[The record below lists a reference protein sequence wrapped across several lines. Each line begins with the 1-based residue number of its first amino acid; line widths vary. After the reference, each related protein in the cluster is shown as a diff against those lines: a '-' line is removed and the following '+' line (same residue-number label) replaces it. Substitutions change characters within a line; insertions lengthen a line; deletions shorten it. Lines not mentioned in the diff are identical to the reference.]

1 MIKYT
6 GFIRKIRYYSESSHY
21 IVALLEVEEEQKLI
35 TMNGYMS
42 NFNEYDKYLFF
53 GNYEIHPKYGQQLK
67 LDHYEVVLSTDEDEM
82 IKYLSSPLFKGIG
95 PTQAKYIVDT
105 LGKDALTL
113 IKEDKHHLDN
123 VKGMTAVKRDHIY
136 EVLTANDYDQ
146 EVIQFFMGHG
156 ISMRHIGI
164 IQETYKEKT
173 LEVLQNHPYQLI
185 EDIDGIGFKT
195 ADELA
200 LKLGG
205 SKESPERLKAAVLY
219 SVKRGCFDSGSTYM
233 LYDEIKKAYHKNIG
247 YIDESVFNEYLE
259 TLIDEGFVIQESEF
273 YYDKELYDSEEI
285 ISSFLKKINSYPEEH
300 YDEKEVERLLTNFQD
315 KFGIEYSKKQKEAID
330 YFLKYPM
337 MILTGGPGTGKTT
350 TVKALIRMYRSL
362 YPNESISL
370 VAPTGRAAKRLSELT
385 GLEACTIHRELK
397 WDLHKNTFAMNK
409 NNPLSSEV
417 LIIDEFSMVDSLLL
431 SKLFEACRK
440 VHKVLFIGDYHQL
453 PSVAPGNV
461 LKDFI
466 ESHLKVIE
474 LDEIYRQAKDSGIV
488 QLAHQLIHQE
498 VHDLS
503 LFDQYKDINFF
514 NSTNFEVVKNVVM
527 IVKKAIESGY
537 DQNDI
542 QVLAPIYKGVAGI
555 DALNLALQEVFNPK
569 EDQDEYRI
577 GPTVYRVGDKI
588 LQTKNRPDDDVYN
601 GDIGVLVEI
610 GRKDG
615 FEYLEDTLI
624 VDFDGNFVEYTS
636 KDFLTFT
643 LAYCMSIH
651 KAQGNEFKI
660 VIMPVLDDY
669 YIMLKRNLI
678 YTGLTRAKQSLFILG
693 SPKAFLY
700 GIQNVKDAKR
710 KTTLTSKI
718 NQEQSLN
725 LYDFL
730 EKEESS
736 LDETV
741 DESGYQEDL
750 PFEDVPF

>member
-1 MIKYT
+1 
-6 GFIRKIRYYSESSHY
+6 
-21 IVALLEVEEEQKLI
+21 
-35 TMNGYMS
+35 
-42 NFNEYDKYLFF
+42 
-53 GNYEIHPKYGQQLK
+53 
-67 LDHYEVVLSTDEDEM
+67 
-82 IKYLSSPLFKGIG
+82 
-95 PTQAKYIVDT
+95 
-105 LGKDALTL
+105 
-113 IKEDKHHLDN
+113 
-123 VKGMTAVKRDHIY
+123 
-136 EVLTANDYDQ
+136 
-146 EVIQFFMGHG
+146 MGHG
-156 ISMRHIGI
+156 ISMRYIGI

-259 TLIDEGFVIQESEF
+259 ILVDEGFVIQEGEL

-300 YDEKEVERLLTNFQD
+300 YDEKEVGRLLTNFQD

-466 ESHLKVIE
+466 ESHLKAIE
-474 LDEIYRQAKDSGIV
+474 LDEIYRQTKDSGIV
-488 QLAHQLIHQE
+488 QLAHQLIRQE

-577 GPTVYRVGDKI
+577 GQTVYRVGDKI

-718 NQEQSLN
+718 DQEQSLN

-730 EKEESS
+730 EEEESS

>member
-1 MIKYT
+1 
-6 GFIRKIRYYSESSHY
+6 
-21 IVALLEVEEEQKLI
+21 
-35 TMNGYMS
+35 
-42 NFNEYDKYLFF
+42 
-53 GNYEIHPKYGQQLK
+53 
-67 LDHYEVVLSTDEDEM
+67 
-82 IKYLSSPLFKGIG
+82 
-95 PTQAKYIVDT
+95 
-105 LGKDALTL
+105 
-113 IKEDKHHLDN
+113 
-123 VKGMTAVKRDHIY
+123 
-136 EVLTANDYDQ
+136 
-146 EVIQFFMGHG
+146 
-156 ISMRHIGI
+156 
-164 IQETYKEKT
+164 
-173 LEVLQNHPYQLI
+173 
-185 EDIDGIGFKT
+185 
-195 ADELA
+195 
-200 LKLGG
+200 
-205 SKESPERLKAAVLY
+205 
-219 SVKRGCFDSGSTYM
+219 M

-259 TLIDEGFVIQESEF
+259 ILVDEEFVIQEGEL

-300 YDEKEVERLLTNFQD
+300 YDEKEVGRLLTNFQD

-466 ESHLKVIE
+466 ESHLKAIE
-474 LDEIYRQAKDSGIV
+474 LDEIYRQTKDSGIV
-488 QLAHQLIHQE
+488 QLAHQLIRQE

-577 GPTVYRVGDKI
+577 GQTVYRVGDKI

-730 EKEESS
+730 EEEESS
-736 LDETV
+736 LGETV

>member
-1 MIKYT
+1 M
-6 GFIRKIRYYSESSHY
+6 
-21 IVALLEVEEEQKLI
+21 
-35 TMNGYMS
+35 
-42 NFNEYDKYLFF
+42 
-53 GNYEIHPKYGQQLK
+53 
-67 LDHYEVVLSTDEDEM
+67 
-82 IKYLSSPLFKGIG
+82 
-95 PTQAKYIVDT
+95 
-105 LGKDALTL
+105 
-113 IKEDKHHLDN
+113 
-123 VKGMTAVKRDHIY
+123 
-136 EVLTANDYDQ
+136 
-146 EVIQFFMGHG
+146 
-156 ISMRHIGI
+156 
-164 IQETYKEKT
+164 
-173 LEVLQNHPYQLI
+173 
-185 EDIDGIGFKT
+185 
-195 ADELA
+195 
-200 LKLGG
+200 GG

-259 TLIDEGFVIQESEF
+259 TLIDEGFVIQEGEF

-542 QVLAPIYKGVAGI
+542 QVLAPVYKGVAGI

-577 GPTVYRVGDKI
+577 GQTVYRVGDKI

-750 PFEDVPF
+750 PFEDAPF

>member
-1 MIKYT
+1 M
-6 GFIRKIRYYSESSHY
+6 RY
-21 IVALLEVEEEQKLI
+21 
-35 TMNGYMS
+35 
-42 NFNEYDKYLFF
+42 
-53 GNYEIHPKYGQQLK
+53 
-67 LDHYEVVLSTDEDEM
+67 
-82 IKYLSSPLFKGIG
+82 
-95 PTQAKYIVDT
+95 
-105 LGKDALTL
+105 
-113 IKEDKHHLDN
+113 
-123 VKGMTAVKRDHIY
+123 
-136 EVLTANDYDQ
+136 
-146 EVIQFFMGHG
+146 
-156 ISMRHIGI
+156 IGI

-233 LYDEIKKAYHKNIG
+233 LYDEIKKAYHKSIG

-259 TLIDEGFVIQESEF
+259 ILVDEGFVIQEGEL

-300 YDEKEVERLLTNFQD
+300 YDEKEVGRLLTNFQD

-577 GPTVYRVGDKI
+577 GQTVYRVGDKI

-700 GIQNVKDAKR
+700 GIQNVKDTKR

-730 EKEESS
+730 EEEESS
-736 LDETV
+736 LGETV

>member
-1 MIKYT
+1 M
-6 GFIRKIRYYSESSHY
+6 
-21 IVALLEVEEEQKLI
+21 V
-35 TMNGYMS
+35 
-42 NFNEYDKYLFF
+42 
-53 GNYEIHPKYGQQLK
+53 
-67 LDHYEVVLSTDEDEM
+67 
-82 IKYLSSPLFKGIG
+82 
-95 PTQAKYIVDT
+95 
-105 LGKDALTL
+105 KDP
-113 IKEDKHHLDN
+113 
-123 VKGMTAVKRDHIY
+123 Y
-136 EVLTANDYDQ
+136 EVLGVSRDA
-146 EVIQFFMGHG
+146 
-156 ISMRHIGI
+156 S
-164 IQETYKEKT
+164 
-173 LEVLQNHPYQLI
+173 
-185 EDIDGIGFKT
+185 
-195 ADELA
+195 A
-200 LKLGG
+200 
-205 SKESPERLKAAVLY
+205 
-219 SVKRGCFDSGSTYM
+219 
-233 LYDEIKKAYHKNIG
+233 DEIKKAYHKNIG

-259 TLIDEGFVIQESEF
+259 ILVDEGFVIQEGEL

-300 YDEKEVERLLTNFQD
+300 YDEKEVGRLLTNFQD

-466 ESHLKVIE
+466 ESHLKAIE
-474 LDEIYRQAKDSGIV
+474 LDEIYRQTKDSGIV
-488 QLAHQLIHQE
+488 QLAHQLIRQE

-577 GPTVYRVGDKI
+577 GQTVYRVGDKI

-730 EKEESS
+730 EEEESS
-736 LDETV
+736 LGETV

>member
-1 MIKYT
+1 M
-6 GFIRKIRYYSESSHY
+6 
-21 IVALLEVEEEQKLI
+21 
-35 TMNGYMS
+35 
-42 NFNEYDKYLFF
+42 
-53 GNYEIHPKYGQQLK
+53 
-67 LDHYEVVLSTDEDEM
+67 
-82 IKYLSSPLFKGIG
+82 
-95 PTQAKYIVDT
+95 
-105 LGKDALTL
+105 
-113 IKEDKHHLDN
+113 
-123 VKGMTAVKRDHIY
+123 
-136 EVLTANDYDQ
+136 
-146 EVIQFFMGHG
+146 
-156 ISMRHIGI
+156 
-164 IQETYKEKT
+164 
-173 LEVLQNHPYQLI
+173 
-185 EDIDGIGFKT
+185 
-195 ADELA
+195 
-200 LKLGG
+200 
-205 SKESPERLKAAVLY
+205 
-219 SVKRGCFDSGSTYM
+219 
-233 LYDEIKKAYHKNIG
+233 
-247 YIDESVFNEYLE
+247 
-259 TLIDEGFVIQESEF
+259 
-273 YYDKELYDSEEI
+273 
-285 ISSFLKKINSYPEEH
+285 
-300 YDEKEVERLLTNFQD
+300 
-315 KFGIEYSKKQKEAID
+315 
-330 YFLKYPM
+330 
-337 MILTGGPGTGKTT
+337 
-350 TVKALIRMYRSL
+350 
-362 YPNESISL
+362 
-370 VAPTGRAAKRLSELT
+370 
-385 GLEACTIHRELK
+385 
-397 WDLHKNTFAMNK
+397 
-409 NNPLSSEV
+409 
-417 LIIDEFSMVDSLLL
+417 
-431 SKLFEACRK
+431 
-440 VHKVLFIGDYHQL
+440 
-453 PSVAPGNV
+453 
-461 LKDFI
+461 
-466 ESHLKVIE
+466 
-474 LDEIYRQAKDSGIV
+474 
-488 QLAHQLIHQE
+488 
-498 VHDLS
+498 HDLS

-577 GPTVYRVGDKI
+577 GQTVYRVGDKI

-718 NQEQSLN
+718 DQEQSLN

-730 EKEESS
+730 EEEESS

>member
-1 MIKYT
+1 
-6 GFIRKIRYYSESSHY
+6 
-21 IVALLEVEEEQKLI
+21 
-35 TMNGYMS
+35 
-42 NFNEYDKYLFF
+42 
-53 GNYEIHPKYGQQLK
+53 
-67 LDHYEVVLSTDEDEM
+67 
-82 IKYLSSPLFKGIG
+82 
-95 PTQAKYIVDT
+95 
-105 LGKDALTL
+105 
-113 IKEDKHHLDN
+113 
-123 VKGMTAVKRDHIY
+123 
-136 EVLTANDYDQ
+136 
-146 EVIQFFMGHG
+146 
-156 ISMRHIGI
+156 
-164 IQETYKEKT
+164 
-173 LEVLQNHPYQLI
+173 
-185 EDIDGIGFKT
+185 
-195 ADELA
+195 
-200 LKLGG
+200 
-205 SKESPERLKAAVLY
+205 
-219 SVKRGCFDSGSTYM
+219 
-233 LYDEIKKAYHKNIG
+233 
-247 YIDESVFNEYLE
+247 
-259 TLIDEGFVIQESEF
+259 
-273 YYDKELYDSEEI
+273 
-285 ISSFLKKINSYPEEH
+285 
-300 YDEKEVERLLTNFQD
+300 
-315 KFGIEYSKKQKEAID
+315 
-330 YFLKYPM
+330 M

-577 GPTVYRVGDKI
+577 GQTVYRVGDKI